1 MKTVYYNSKTVL
13 FCFICLTVLLS
24 PNWLQAAGA
33 ADYCANKPIKV
44 GYFKLGYRYYVE
56 NGKEKGMNVDIL
68 EEFRKRTGC
77 SFVTQEMSFARI
89 WSDLAS
95 GELDM
100 SPSGIWSPERDKTL
114 WCAPSIASKNYVVL
128 GAAARSSVKNEDD
141 FLKNS
146 KLQFGVVRGYTHGKA
161 LDAWL
166 KKMREAG
173 RVEESANVDVLFEK
187 LKLGRLDG
195 IFAFPF
201 VYRKLIGEL
210 NIKGTTAVQDWFPEE
225 KGIIGCTMLTKSRF
239 SEAEAN
245 RWRALIRQMQSDGT
259 LKRIFNKYVSASEAE
274 QMLAF

>member
-1 MKTVYYNSKTVL
+1 
-13 FCFICLTVLLS
+13 
-24 PNWLQAAGA
+24 
-33 ADYCANKPIKV
+33 V
-44 GYFKLGYRYYVE
+44 GYFKLGYRYYVD
-56 NGKEKGMNVDIL
+56 NGTEKGMNVDIL
-68 EEFRKRTGC
+68 EEFSKRTGC

-95 GELDM
+95 GDLDM
-100 SPSGIWSPERDKTL
+100 SLSGIWSPERDKTL
-114 WCAPSIASKNYVVL
+114 WCAPSITSKNYVVL
-128 GAAARSSVKNEDD
+128 GASARSSVKSEDD

-161 LDAWL
+161 LDVWL

-173 RVEESANVDVLFEK
+173 RVEESANVEVLFEK

-201 VYRKLIGEL
+201 VYRKLLTEL
-210 NIKGTTAVQDWFPEE
+210 NMKGITAVQDWFPEE

-239 SEAEAN
+239 SEAEAS